1 MRDFKLIILS
11 FIIAVAL
18 CSCQNS
24 RSEIMAL
31 TKPKITP
38 TQQGKGITMIYTDS
52 AELKMVLKAGKML
65 TFEKN
70 VKEPFTLLPDGV
82 LVTFYN
88 EEEKPETSLK
98 ANYGIHYPAR
108 KRMEVKYNVEV
119 VNKDGEKLNTEHL
132 IWDEAQKKI
141 YSDAFV
147 KITTAKEIIMGKGLE
162 SNQDFTQ
169 YQIKEVTGTIQLNNE
184 EL

>member
-1 MRDFKLIILS
+1 MRGLKRILS
-11 FIIAVAL
+11 ILTVSVLLI
-18 CSCQNS
+18 SCQNE
-24 RSEIMAL
+24 RAEIIAL
-31 TKPKITP
+31 TVPKISP

-52 AELKMVLKAGKML
+52 AELKMVMKAGKML
-65 TFEKN
+65 TYEKN
-70 VKEPFTLLPDGV
+70 VKEPYTVLPAGV

-88 EEEKPETSLK
+88 EEEKPETTLT

-108 KRMEVKYNVEV
+108 HRMEVKYNVEV

-132 IWDEAQKKI
+132 IWDEEKKKI

-169 YQIKEVTGTIQLNNE
+169 YQIKEVTGTIQLNDND
-184 EL
+184 L